1 MSRANPRK
9 AVSALLPAPIRIGAL
24 GVEVRPFTLATFAVL
39 EKIGSPMLPSDG
51 PVRAGVFDLVPTLY
65 AATHGPAECL
75 DQLADG
81 TFARRAIEWA
91 DTVPGTAMPLLKDA
105 ILRQVGTVYDVVP
118 ESPQKKTADT
128 TAGSPPSPNGP
139 AAPTAGPGARRS
151 SKSPRPSSPSTG
163 GRAAAQTARRT

>member
-1 MSRANPRK
+1 MSKANPRK
-9 AVSALLPAPIRIGAL
+9 ALAALLPAPIRIGAL

-39 EKIGSPMLPSDG
+39 EKIGSPMLAPEG
-51 PVRAGVFDLVPTLY
+51 RGAGVFDLVPTLY
-65 AATHGPAECL
+65 AATRAPAECL

-118 ESPQKKTADT
+118 ETPQKKTAGT
-128 TAGSPPSPNGP
+128 TAGSQPSPNGP
-139 AAPTAGPGARRS
+139 AAPTAGPGTRPSSRSRRRS
-151 SKSPRPSSPSTG
+151 SRSSG
-163 GRAAAQTARRT
+163 GKAATPTETPA